1 MINDLTF
8 RNELWVF
15 VAPLIFILLDIAS
28 GFLNAWKEGD
38 IRSSKLRDG
47 LVKKAGEI
55 FCIVIG
61 EVAVYGLFLPKQIV
75 YFISIYIIFMEIVSN
90 IENISKMGVPIPH
103 FLEDRLSKYTGDFQ
117 EGDYAT
123 VKKDI
128 DAAWNEIRKLKE
140 EEENGKSQ

>member
-1 MINDLTF
+1 MINDMAF

-15 VAPLIFILLDIAS
+15 IAPLIFILLDIAS
-28 GFLNAWKEGD
+28 GFLNAWKED
-38 IRSSKLRDG
+38 NIRSSKLRSG

-61 EVAVYGLFLPKQIV
+61 EVAVHGLFLPRQIV

-90 IENISKMGVPIPH
+90 LENISRMGVPIPSFIKDH
-103 FLEDRLSKYTGDFQ
+103 LSKYTDDLQ
-117 EGDYAT
+117 NADYAT
-123 VKKDI
+123 VKKDV

-140 EEENGKSQ
+140 EENNGKSQ